1 METDL
6 EFVGLWLMKNSK
18 HRYDGP
24 INKVANGVA
33 VQSASEPEY
42 LGDEGETLARAA
54 KLVGPGV
61 PDENSPKS
69 GQATSTWTAGL
80 GADELLGQFLGRAR
94 ALELLEG
101 ASLGKLARSTP
112 CEFARR
118 FGLPPRDSARVAA
131 AFELGRRALLDER
144 DPAPLCGSAEQVFR
158 WVSPELAGLERERFL
173 ILLLDGKHRLQRMEQ
188 ISEGTLT
195 TSLVHPR
202 EVFRSAVRESA
213 AALIAVHNHPSG
225 DPEPSAEDLEVTRRL
240 RRAGR
245 LLGIPLLDHVVVGAG
260 RYVSLRDR
268 LW

>member
-1 METDL
+1 
-6 EFVGLWLMKNSK
+6 MKNPKSC
-18 HRYDGP
+18 YDGT

-33 VQSASEPEY
+33 VKGTSESDSGRDGAEAGSRVAKRVGQSG
-42 LGDEGETLARAA
+42 L
-54 KLVGPGV
+54 
-61 PDENSPKS
+61 DENSPES
-69 GQATSTWTAGL
+69 QQVTSSWTAGL
-80 GADELLGQFLGRAR
+80 GAEELLGQFLGRAR
-94 ALELLEG
+94 ALEVLEG
-101 ASLGKLARSTP
+101 TSLGKLARSTP

-144 DPAPLCGSAEQVFR
+144 EPAPLCGSAEQVFR